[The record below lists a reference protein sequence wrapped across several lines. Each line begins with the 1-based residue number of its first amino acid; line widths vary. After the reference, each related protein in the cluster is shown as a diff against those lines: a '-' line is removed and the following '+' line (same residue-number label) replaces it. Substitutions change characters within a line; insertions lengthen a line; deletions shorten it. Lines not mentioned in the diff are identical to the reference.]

1 MNFKSMTLKAAAL
14 ATLSVASAASVA
26 TPSQAAT
33 IGGGLF
39 SLQGKSRIVSKVGN
53 STNPSKVTVS
63 FSDFTINAKE
73 EAFSKL
79 KGNPVLAN
87 LQLIKGAAVPTTSS
101 FIYRTSSTVTDFIKG
116 IYLDKNNNNSQDP
129 GEAISFNLDPS
140 AFTGHFKN
148 ATNYSFG
155 GDISVTVKNGD
166 EVLGFGTLSALSA
179 VRLNGKNLANVAVVT
194 IPTPA
199 LLPGLIGMG
208 IAAIRKRKS
217 EESEVEVAETAKA

>member
-53 STNPSKVTVS
+53 FTNPSKVTVS

-148 ATNYSFG
+148 ATDYSFG
-155 GDISVTVKNGD
+155 GDISVTAKNGD
-166 EVLGFGTLSALSA
+166 EVLGFGTLGA